1 MPSKYFCPNCN
12 AEFVLQ
18 EATEEPRCPRCMR
31 HGLPEPMGDP
41 RAENR
46 LRSPWLLLIVLVI
59 VSAGIGLG
67 LYLSARTV
75 LEETPPLRPLEP
87 RELSAYLERDQ
98 IASGPYESMLLLSG
112 ETGTWPSAPAE
123 IASAMHAQS
132 ASWSL
137 ERPLTREVLTADQ
150 TLALLDAHDEH
161 VPVYP
166 LELATAMTSLLREHG
181 MKAMVAEVWEL
192 EGARAPADPSGVLGY
207 FVTAVYDD
215 PDASEPLAYFDP
227 WGGRGEVELSSVRV
241 LRDTEVL
248 AAALGTE
255 AARIFARSG
264 DAPRALAMAEA
275 ALLLDP
281 VSPMLRA
288 VNATIL
294 ADSGG
299 LAEAIKEFEAAAQL
313 RSDGPRQLSLAQLH
327 LAQAGI
333 LEMNAEPAAAEAQ
346 FGEANRIVTDV
357 IERWPRFGRAHVVL
371 ATIYLGMDQLERAQV
386 ELEAAET
393 LAPDAPILW
402 AVWAQYDFQR
412 DDMIGAAAKIQRAVG
427 LDPENWQ
434 LRLQA
439 GRVLRN
445 AGQDEAAKE
454 NLAKAMEMVQPAKRD
469 EVRQF
474 IERMMGAG
482 ANPPSA
488 PPQAVPED
496 PALKLGDP
504 SNLRLRDPNQS
515 LKLDLGE

>member
-1 MPSKYFCPNCN
+1 
-12 AEFVLQ
+12 
-18 EATEEPRCPRCMR
+18 
-31 HGLPEPMGDP
+31 
-41 RAENR
+41 
-46 LRSPWLLLIVLVI
+46 
-59 VSAGIGLG
+59 
-67 LYLSARTV
+67 
-75 LEETPPLRPLEP
+75 
-87 RELSAYLERDQ
+87 
-98 IASGPYESMLLLSG
+98 
-112 ETGTWPSAPAE
+112 
-123 IASAMHAQS
+123 
-132 ASWSL
+132 
-137 ERPLTREVLTADQ
+137 
-150 TLALLDAHDEH
+150 
-161 VPVYP
+161 
-166 LELATAMTSLLREHG
+166 
-181 MKAMVAEVWEL
+181 
-192 EGARAPADPSGVLGY
+192 
-207 FVTAVYDD
+207 
-215 PDASEPLAYFDP
+215 
-227 WGGRGEVELSSVRV
+227 
-241 LRDTEVL
+241 
-248 AAALGTE
+248 
-255 AARIFARSG
+255 
-264 DAPRALAMAEA
+264 MAEA

-386 ELEAAET
+386 ELEAAES

-474 IERMMGAG
+474 IERIMGAG

-515 LKLDLGE
+515 LELDLGE